1 MLTALDD
8 VLRPLVAE
16 GFVAIMGP
24 RTGARACAAPGGIGG
39 PSPPPI
45 FNGGDAMSLNG
56 IGASRSTTASGLTPG
71 YRDAIAGL
79 QSFGELS
86 RTLAQHRDAVL
97 RNVASA
103 AAYPQ
108 PSYASPTAAGTA
120 LGAAVAAFVGSESGR
135 AAIERAVSAA
145 GTFVKGLLADRGP
158 TQLPLPLE

>member
-8 VLRPLVAE
+8 AARPLVAAHRRRDG
-16 GFVAIMGP
+16 GFKGVL
-24 RTGARACAAPGGIGG
+24 
-39 PSPPPI
+39 
-45 FNGGDAMSLNG
+45 MSLSA
-56 IGASRSTTASGLTPG
+56 IGASRAGMPGVTPG

-86 RTLAQHRDAVL
+86 RTLGQHRDAVL
-97 RNVASA
+97 RNVTSA

-108 PSYASPTAAGTA
+108 PAYASPTAAGTA

-145 GTFVKGLLADRGP
+145 GTFVKGLLANGGP
-158 TQLPLPLE
+158 TQLPLPFE

>member
-8 VLRPLVAE
+8 VAQPLVAE
-16 GFVAIMGP
+16 NRRRDDG
-24 RTGARACAAPGGIGG
+24 CAATMARRVPGRGHRAAFAA
-39 PSPPPI
+39 PI
-45 FNGGDAMSLNG
+45 FNEVLMSLNG
-56 IGASRSTTASGLTPG
+56 IGASRSTGLSGVTPG

-86 RTLAQHRDAVL
+86 RALGQHRDAVL
-97 RNVASA
+97 RNATSA

-108 PSYASPTAAGTA
+108 PAYGSPTAAGTA

-145 GTFVKGLLADRGP
+145 GTFVKGLLTNGGP
-158 TQLPLPLE
+158 TQLPLPFE